1 MDSELKIAG
10 WGIKGRSTLRQLRI
24 IQARKGRH
32 FVRELNAPAPAL
44 ALCGNNI
51 KRYTYLGDLFQDE
64 PKTWDFNHTSF
75 CQRCKSVWRSEARI
89 GRYVDNFLMTQ
100 ILPTAYL
107 LRLQD
112 RYAVFLVS
120 DKHGGLSGEVGES

>member
-1 MDSELKIAG
+1 M
-10 WGIKGRSTLRQLRI
+10 
-24 IQARKGRH
+24 
-32 FVRELNAPAPAL
+32 RELNAPAPAL

-64 PKTWDFNHTSF
+64 PKTWDVGHTSF
-75 CQRCKSVWRSEARI
+75 CQRCKSVCLSEARS

-107 LRLQD
+107 LRMQD
-112 RYAVFLVS
+112 RYAGVPRLR
-120 DKHGGLSGEVGES
+120 